1 MKVRGIR
8 GAITVTVNEENE
20 ILAATR
26 ELFEQICQENQIDP
40 DDIASILITVTP
52 DLNATFPAKAIRTLP
67 NFEYVPVLCA
77 NEILVPGGLPKCIRF
92 LCHVNTNRSAQEI
105 RHVYLRDAVSL
116 RPDLAQD
123 RN

>member
-8 GAITVTVNEENE
+8 GAITVSANEENE

-26 ELFEQICQENQIDP
+26 KLFEQICQENQIEA
-40 DDIASILITVTP
+40 DDIASILITVTS
-52 DLNATFPAKAIRTLP
+52 DLDATFPAKAIRTLP
-67 NFEYVPVLCA
+67 NFEFVPVLCA
-77 NEILVPGGLPKCIRF
+77 NEIFVPGGLPKCIRL
-92 LCHVNTNRSAQEI
+92 LCHVNTDRSAKEI
-105 RHVYLRDAVSL
+105 CHVYLGDAVSL